1 MEYQSPFEDWY
12 TYSTVHKPLPDF
24 TCEAGLVLF
33 PPELVQVSAIHWST
47 GWEVTPCAV

>member
-24 TCEAGLVLF
+24 TCDTGLVLF
-33 PPELVQVSAIHWST
+33 PPNLCQVSVIHSSTSWAIM
-47 GWEVTPCAV
+47 